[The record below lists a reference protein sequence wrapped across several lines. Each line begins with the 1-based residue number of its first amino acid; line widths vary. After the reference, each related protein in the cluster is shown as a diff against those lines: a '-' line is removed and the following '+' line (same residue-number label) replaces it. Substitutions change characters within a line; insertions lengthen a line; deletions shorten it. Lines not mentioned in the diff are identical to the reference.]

1 MDDILDYDRFDQESY
16 QMMIDSRSRDSLAYP
31 DASEYVV
38 DFSENPFKNVVGV
51 QLLTGSVPRT
61 GYVVDEGYNEFSIAI
76 GVPPFPDAN
85 VRTLTLEPGDYN
97 VPQLVD
103 QINYRLTAAGIS
115 VTAAPYT
122 NPAEISNK
130 FSFDGPEPFAIFA
143 DRATLGGKMGF
154 GSSVNAGD
162 IATGYYSPTPVWTAT
177 RFKDANV
184 YVSTT
189 QPATTG
195 GYESFVG
202 PVTGSLTLAVSA
214 GSTYSQR
221 FTPLIGGIPSSF
233 SVSLLSNVGT
243 TVVSASVS
251 VGTYNATPVA
261 TGNVAVSNVSTAET
275 IVPLVQAVGG
285 GTIQTSYGNVFINF
299 TVTAACTLSIESTN
313 LSPDPLNAILTN
325 GAVVDTVNSMCGT
338 LYVDKTGYRV
348 VSPGV
353 ADLTG
358 DRFLLVRCPEVESF
372 MYRGNRRASG
382 MTHPGI
388 GLLTLGTYGFA
399 ETNLD
404 FASSKPRTLQVPI
417 GRLSKMTIQLQSQ
430 NGNAYPTRG
439 CDHTLLLDVRYLV
452 PKASN
457 AKLSSMPSILSP
469 GYTHNPWEY
478 AAKQQA
484 IARPG
489 QFGQVRGY

>member
-1 MDDILDYDRFDQESY
+1 
-16 QMMIDSRSRDSLAYP
+16 MIDSRSRDSLAYP

-61 GYVVDEGYNEFSIAI
+61 GYVVDYGYNQFAVAI
-76 GVPPFPDAN
+76 GTPPFPDAN
-85 VRTLTLEPGDYN
+85 IQTVTLEPGDYN

-103 QINYRLTAAGIS
+103 QINYKLTAAGIG

-130 FSFDGPEPFAIFA
+130 FSFTGPEAFAIFA

-154 GSSVNAGD
+154 GSSVNSTD
-162 IATGYYSPTPVWTAT
+162 ISTGYYSATPTWTAT
-177 RFKDANV
+177 QFQDANV
-184 YVSTT
+184 YVSVAQTD
-189 QPATTG
+189 TTG
-195 GYESFVG
+195 GYESYIG
-202 PVTGSLTLAVSA
+202 PVAGTTTMAVVV

-221 FTPLIGGIPSSF
+221 FTPLVGGIPSSF
-233 SVSLLSNVGT
+233 SVSLLSSVGT
-243 TVVSASVS
+243 TTVSATVTVDAYDAVAVASGS
-251 VGTYNATPVA
+251 AT
-261 TGNVAVSNVSTAET
+261 VSNVSTTAT
-275 IVPLVQAVGG
+275 VITLAQALTG

-299 TVTAACTLSIESTN
+299 AVTADCTLSIESTN

-325 GAVVDTVNSMCGT
+325 GAVVSTTNSVCGT

-358 DRFLLVRCPEVESF
+358 DRFLLVRCPEVESYV
-372 MYRGNRRASG
+372 YRGNRRASG
-382 MTHPGI
+382 TTHPGI

-399 ETNLD
+399 ESNLD
-404 FASSKPRTLQVPI
+404 FASSKPRSLQVPI
-417 GRLSKMTIQLQSQ
+417 GRLSKMTIRLESQ

-452 PKASN
+452 PKAAD

-469 GYTHNPWEY
+469 GYTQNPWEY
-478 AAKQQA
+478 AVRQQA
-484 IARPG
+484 VARPG
-489 QFGQVRGY
+489 QFGYVRGN